1 MKLYQQGHE
10 KKIEGLQLAD
20 NGQMFSLKCP
30 CDSVRCKNSFNMPP
44 FYSVAH
50 FAVSSSLCS
59 TGSFN
64 VGELGSMD
72 KKVVLITGC
81 SSGIGL
87 SLAVRLAS
95 DPDKTFKGNPSCV
108 CVNLLFENIH
118 YIKDWLLRTSK
129 TTKMM
134 YTVQFY
140 VTYTNNLADESSMY
154 IVN

>member
-1 MKLYQQGHE
+1 
-10 KKIEGLQLAD
+10 
-20 NGQMFSLKCP
+20 
-30 CDSVRCKNSFNMPP
+30 MPP

-59 TGSFN
+59 IGSFN
-64 VGELGSMD
+64 IGELGSMD

-95 DPDKTFKGNPSCV
+95 DPDKTFKGNHSCV

>member
-59 TGSFN
+59 IGSFN

-95 DPDKTFKGNPSCV
+95 DPDKTFKGNQSCV

-118 YIKDWLLRTSK
+118 YIKDWLLRTIK

-140 VTYTNNLADESSMY
+140 VTYTNNLADESSMH